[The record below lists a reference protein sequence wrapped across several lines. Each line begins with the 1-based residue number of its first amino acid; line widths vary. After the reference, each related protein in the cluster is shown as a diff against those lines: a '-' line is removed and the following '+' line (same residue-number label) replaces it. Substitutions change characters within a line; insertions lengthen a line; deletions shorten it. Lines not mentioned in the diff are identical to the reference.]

1 MLRID
6 GVSKRFGSL
15 LANDAISLTL
25 ARGEVLAL
33 LGENGAGKSTL
44 VSMLF
49 GQHAPDGGTISAF
62 GRPLPP
68 GDTRAALAAG
78 IGMVHQHFTLA
89 DNLSVLDNVL
99 IGQKPLW
106 RARSARAALRARLL
120 AAARDFGL
128 AAAPDARVGDLSI
141 GERQRVE
148 ILKSVVRGAR
158 ILILDEPTAVLTPQ
172 ESETLFD
179 TLKRFVAAGLSMIF
193 ISHKLEEVLRVSDRV
208 AVLRAGR
215 LVGLHRAGDIGAG
228 QLAQQMVGRSFEMP
242 TRDAPPA
249 SEADAARSSAAV
261 AAPRLALQR
270 VTLIGAGRRLLD
282 DLSLEVRSG
291 EIVAIAGVAGNGQQP
306 LAELLS
312 GLRAPAAGTVLVA
325 GRPIAA
331 TPRAWIDAGVARIPE
346 DRVGTGVIGDATLV
360 ENALIERQRTA
371 GARRLPGPL
380 SPLASLVSLVDHR
393 RMRAHAR
400 AIVEQY
406 DVRGGGVD
414 RPIRMLSGGNIQKFI
429 LGRELA
435 EQPGLIIANQPTWGL
450 DVGAVAWI
458 HRQLLLARERGA
470 AILLISE
477 DLPEIFA
484 LADRV
489 AVICHGRLT
498 AARPVGEW
506 TAETIGLAMTGQG
519 MGGQGA
525 AGRGTAAQSPAAQGA
540 AAQVDAHRPPA

>member
-1 MLRID
+1 VLRIE

-49 GQHAPDGGTISAF
+49 GQHAPDRGTITVF
-62 GRPLPP
+62 GRALAP

-99 IGQKPLW
+99 VGQEPLW
-106 RARSARAALRARLL
+106 RLRSGRAAMRERLL

-128 AAAPDARVGDLSI
+128 AVAPDARVGDLSI

-215 LVGLHRAGDIGAG
+215 LVGLHRASEIGAG
-228 QLAQQMVGRSFEMP
+228 PLAELMVGRSFELP
-242 TRDAPPA
+242 TRDDRLATPA
-249 SEADAARSSAAV
+249 GEAAV
-261 AAPRLALQR
+261 CAGDGASRFAADPAPRLVVQG
-270 VTLIGAGRRLLD
+270 VSLIDAGRRVLD
-282 DLSLEVRSG
+282 QVSLQVRGG

-312 GLRAPAAGTVLVA
+312 GQRAPAAGSVRVA

-346 DRVGTGVIGDATLV
+346 DRLGTGVIADATLI
-360 ENALIERQRTA
+360 ENALIERQRSA
-371 GARRLPGPL
+371 GARRLPGLLSRLGSPL
-380 SPLASLVSLVDHR
+380 SLIDHR

-400 AIVEQY
+400 TIVEQY
-406 DVRGGGVD
+406 DVRGGGLE

-429 LGRELA
+429 LGRALL

-477 DLPEIFA
+477 DLSEIFA

-489 AVICHGRLT
+489 AVICHGRLST
-498 AARPVGEW
+498 ARPADEW
-506 TAETIGLAMTGQG
+506 TAETIGLAMTGQV
-519 MGGQGA
+519 
-525 AGRGTAAQSPAAQGA
+525 PAAPDA
-540 AAQVDAHRPPA
+540 AVQRLAHRPQP